1 MTDPPV
7 GAIICRLGFHASWLE
22 TFMLIVHYMSSFLWI
37 RSVDQQ
43 QRSVYFEVRSWYI
56 SQTNQVGYED
66 GGGTVNYIV

>member
-1 MTDPPV
+1 
-7 GAIICRLGFHASWLE
+7 
-22 TFMLIVHYMSSFLWI
+22 MLIVHYMSSFLWI